1 MSRERVLVT
10 GAFGFLGLAL
20 IRRLAAAHDVVAF
33 GHAPRNPSARAL
45 IPEAVRIIEGELA
58 DAPVLVESERPTVV
72 CHLAGGGGAAKCATD
87 PVAAVRVNVEA
98 TIALAEA
105 ARTAGTRRL
114 LFASTIV
121 VYGAQRDWG
130 RPYAED
136 DPARPDD
143 LYGAVKLAGERA
155 VEAIAGGTSLRLANL
170 YGAGAG
176 VDLGIQGAVERFA
189 RAAASG
195 GAITTF
201 GGGVQRIDY
210 LHVDDAAR
218 GFERAIVPANLPPIL
233 NLGGGSPIAIGEL
246 ARLCVEAGRALG
258 HAPSVVD
265 QPAPPGKSWP
275 DRSLA
280 NERARE
286 LLGWTP
292 TVSYDAGLAELV
304 AMMARS

>member
-20 IRRLAAAHDVVAF
+20 IRRLAASHDVIAF
-33 GHAPRNPSARAL
+33 GHPPRNPAARAL
-45 IPEAVRIIEGELA
+45 VPEAVQIVEGELA
-58 DAPVLVESERPTVV
+58 DAPALVARERPTVV
-72 CHLAGGGGAAKCATD
+72 CHLAGGGGAAKCAAD

-98 TIALAEA
+98 TIALAQAACA
-105 ARTAGTRRL
+105 ARTRRL

-130 RPYAED
+130 RPYVED
-136 DPARPDD
+136 DPAIPDD

-195 GAITTF
+195 GNITTF
-201 GGGVQRIDY
+201 GGGAQRIDY

-218 GFERAIVPANLPPIL
+218 GFELAIAPASLPSVL
-233 NLGGGSPIAIGEL
+233 NLGSGAPIAIGEL
-246 ARLCVEAGRALG
+246 ARLCVEAGRSLG
-258 HAPSVVD
+258 RASAVVD

-280 NERARE
+280 SERARDV
-286 LLGWTP
+286 LGWTP
-292 TVSYDAGLAELV
+292 TVSHDTGLAELV
-304 AMMARS
+304 AMMARG